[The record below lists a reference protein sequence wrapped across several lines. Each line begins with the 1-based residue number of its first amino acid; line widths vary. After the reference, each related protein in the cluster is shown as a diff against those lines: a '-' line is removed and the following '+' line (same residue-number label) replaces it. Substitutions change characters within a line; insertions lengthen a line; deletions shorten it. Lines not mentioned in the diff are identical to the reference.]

1 LIIGDMDEI
10 IFMVYSTVMA
20 KREATNTK
28 NKTSRSHKTAKR
40 TAIKME
46 RLAAL
51 KAKRKKK

>member
-1 LIIGDMDEI
+1 MDEI